1 MILSSRVVKANRLAM
16 GQNALKILAKSN
28 QDLTLDVEVTTRV
41 GQMVARAQREAEA
54 ILEEAQEQA
63 KLILESARTRG
74 YQEGMEK
81 GLAQSRG
88 QWQAM
93 AESLQAL
100 LDKMGILGRL
110 SDALYQEETLSVAGA
125 IVVRLFPLLADR
137 DPGVVTG
144 YIQDAINLLDENTVR
159 IFVSSKWEPYVTK
172 LVNRLQTDV
181 SAVTVAVDHML
192 GWDEWRIEGDR
203 GGILAGPVS
212 SVDTVINEVMHGL
225 GEHPFANR

>member
-16 GQNALKILAKSN
+16 GQNTLKILAKSN
-28 QDLTLDVEVTTRV
+28 QDLALDAEVTRKV
-41 GQMVARAQREAEA
+41 DQMVARAQREAEA

-88 QWQAM
+88 QWQTM
-93 AESLQAL
+93 AESLHAL
-100 LDKMGILGRL
+100 VDKAGTLGHL
-110 SDALYQEETLSVAGA
+110 VDTVHQEETLSVAGA
-125 IVVRLFPLLADR
+125 IAVRLFPFLADR

-144 YIQDAINLLDENTVR
+144 YIREAINLLDENTVR
-159 IFVSSKWEPYVTK
+159 IFVSSKWEPFVTK
-172 LVNRLQTDV
+172 LVGRLQTDV

-192 GWDEWRIEGDR
+192 EPDEWRIEGDR

-225 GEHPFANR
+225 GEHPFASR